1 MDRFIKEVSENW
13 IGLAIINVYCLS
25 LSVNAPLSVQL
36 ISLYPL
42 ANKFLVAVYRNPPV
56 CMSCYRKFS

>member
-1 MDRFIKEVSENW
+1 VTYDVVCCISGVYERYQKLWLASTMDRFIKEVSENW

-36 ISLYPL
+36 ISL
-42 ANKFLVAVYRNPPV
+42 
-56 CMSCYRKFS
+56 